1 MNSYTTVIPV
11 HNGEAT
17 IYEALLS
24 LKNQTF
30 PPKAILIFNNKS
42 SDNTLREVQKFKKVS
57 QIPIKIENSEKLLQP
72 HESFAGSIRNIE
84 GRFLWLAA
92 DDMLFPWSVEK
103 ILNAKCSLNCDH
115 SLIGS
120 TVFINSKAEIMQ
132 GKTFSKQLSG
142 QAFLRD
148 PADNPIFYGMHDA
161 AIARN
166 FFPRKTFP
174 AWDWHFSFFCVRNGA
189 HIYSPNPTHF
199 REYTSIE
206 SHRSQVLT
214 QKTFRKYFPYIDLSL
229 SIKNSLS
236 VKENLQTIHSLI
248 VLNLKGFLL
257 FGKFSTVFEEKNVYG
272 NLVRLRSQIS
282 RPLNRF
288 RENSLLR
295 NVFRILPK
303 WSQNLIRKT
312 ASSKVTHI
320 QGPKN
325 SFFRL
330 IDENGSRYRANLL
343 SIHNPIQDVFCVLGA
358 EITTAQVIEMIRY
371 FHSFA
376 DEKSTLTIDSRLAK
390 VNLSFIITV
399 ATGLKRLYPNGKI
412 LFKPLGSREIPL
424 NDIDDFYAKILKA
437 DLDRDIDSTFFANK
451 FKKIVKN
458 GEVNFFLSEVPQ
470 PNRDAGSIDVF
481 YIFSILK
488 RFGVKINVYLPH
500 LVSQNP
506 IARATLEQYSN
517 LELVENFT
525 GSEAINFVYGPY
537 AYQQFAT
544 YSLEN
549 DFVYIMVDA
558 VFRRAEQS
566 KGDLSLSDKYI
577 LSSEMEALQ
586 NCRYAFSISEKDR
599 DAVLEK
605 FPSTNTLLFPIMRFP
620 RTINELSSAPLYNL
634 LFIGSLGHTPNRI
647 AADWIAQELAPKLL
661 IVNPKIQLVLAGQ
674 GTDKYNRTRA
684 NLRGLGLVADL
695 NGLYAESFASIAPM
709 AVAAGVN
716 GKVIE
721 SLCYQ
726 KPAIISEAVSVNL
739 PQGFL
744 QNCEIA
750 KNIEDYV
757 NIADKIFR
765 ESKRH
770 QSSNYNMKA
779 VDGTSNIITLF
790 DLLTEC

>member
-1 MNSYTTVIPV
+1 MNTYTAVIPV

-17 IYEALLS
+17 IYEAMLS
-24 LKNQTF
+24 LENQTL
-30 PPKAILIFNNKS
+30 PPNKILIFNNKS
-42 SDNTLREVQKFKKVS
+42 SDNTLREVQKFKKIS
-57 QIPIKIENSEKLLQP
+57 QIPVKVENSEKLLQP
-72 HESFAGSIRNIE
+72 YESFEGSIRNIE

-103 ILNAKCSLNCDH
+103 MFNAMCNLNCDH

-120 TVFINSKAEIMQ
+120 TVFINDKAEIIQ
-132 GKTFSKQLSG
+132 GKTYSKQLNG
-142 QAFLRD
+142 KAFLRD
-148 PADNPIFYGMHDA
+148 PADNPVFYGIHNA
-161 AIARN
+161 EIVRN
-166 FFPRKTFP
+166 FFPKKNFP

-199 REYTSIE
+199 REYTPIE

-214 QKTFRKYFPYIDLSL
+214 QKTLKKYFPYIDLSF

-236 VKENLQTIHSLI
+236 MKENWQIFHSLI

-257 FGKFSTVFEEKNVYG
+257 FGKFSTIFEEKNVYG
-272 NLVRLRSQIS
+272 NLVRLRSKLFS
-282 RPLNRF
+282 PLHSL

-295 NVFRILPK
+295 NLYRILPK
-303 WSQNLIRKT
+303 WSQNLIRKKS
-312 ASSKVTHI
+312 SSKVTQI
-320 QGPKN
+320 PGPTN
-325 SFFRL
+325 TFIRL
-330 IDENGSRYRANLL
+330 IDESGSRYRSNLL
-343 SIHNPIQDVFCVLGA
+343 SIHNPIQDVLCVLGA
-358 EITTAQVIEMIRY
+358 KTTTAQVIEMIRY
-371 FHSFA
+371 FYRFA
-376 DEKSTLTIDSRLAK
+376 DQKSTLTIDSRLAT
-390 VNLSFIITV
+390 VNLSFINTV

-412 LFKPLGSREIPL
+412 LFKSLGSKHIPL

-437 DLDRDIDSTFFANK
+437 DLDRDIDSTFKSNR
-451 FKKIVKN
+451 FKKFVKS
-458 GEVNFFLSEVPQ
+458 GEVNFFLPEVPQ
-470 PNRDAGSIDVF
+470 PNRDAGSIDIL
-481 YIFSILK
+481 YILSILK
-488 RFGVKINVYLPH
+488 RFGIKINAFLPH
-500 LVSQNP
+500 LVSQNS
-506 IARATLEQYSN
+506 IALATLELYCN
-517 LELVENFT
+517 LEVVEKFSGN
-525 GSEAINFVYGPY
+525 GSFNFVYGPY

-549 DFVYIMVDA
+549 DFIYIMVDA

-566 KGDLSLSDKYI
+566 KGGLSYSDKYI
-577 LSSEMEALQ
+577 LNFETEALQ
-586 NCRYAFSISEKDR
+586 NCRYALSISEKDCE
-599 DAVLEK
+599 AVLEK
-605 FPSTNTLLFPIMRFP
+605 FPSTNTLLFPIMRFA
-620 RTINELSSAPLYNL
+620 RTINEQSGANSYNL

-647 AADWIAQELAPKLL
+647 AADWILQELAPKLQ

-674 GTDKYNRTRA
+674 GTDKYNRIRP

-695 NGLYAESFASIAPM
+695 NGLYAESFATIAPM

-739 PQGFL
+739 PSTFL

-750 KNIEDYV
+750 KTTDDYV
-757 NIADKIFR
+757 TIADRIFS

-770 QSSNYNMKA
+770 QSSRYNMKA

-790 DLLTEC
+790 HLLTKW